1 MKQKDE
7 LSGREQKQVFSIFK
21 KKEIWISGIIGLV
34 LGAVL
39 VYVFAVLGILGLNQD
54 KTLASFKG
62 GKVTQNDLYNEIK
75 SYGFNY
81 VLEIA
86 DKEIL
91 NNKYELNEQE
101 KEEVKEEADSILAM
115 YQMYGYTEETFLSE
129 NGFDSKDDFVEYME
143 FDYKRNLACL
153 DYFKTLI
160 PAEDIDNY
168 YNENVEFGEI
178 NTKHILVQITDD
190 VTEEQAL
197 ATANEILEKLKDGA
211 NFDEVASEYED
222 KTISENV
229 DFDSFTAD
237 TLAEEYVEAS
247 KKLEKDEYTTKAVK
261 TSFGYHIIYCVNKAD
276 KPSLEEVTNDIVE
289 ILGENLEAE
298 DETIRYK
305 ALIKL
310 REDNNLKFK
319 DKDFEEDYKEYCEQV
334 NPKETINEEE

>member
-7 LSGREQKQVFSIFK
+7 LSGREEKKVFSIFK

-34 LGAVL
+34 LGAAL

-75 SYGFNY
+75 GYGFNY

-91 NNKYELNEQE
+91 NDKYKLTDEE

-115 YQMYGYTEETFLSE
+115 YQMYGYTEEAFLSE

-160 PAEDIDNY
+160 PVEDIENY
-168 YNENVEFGEI
+168 YNENVEFGDI
-178 NTKHILVQITDD
+178 NTKHILVQISDD
-190 VTEEQAL
+190 VTDKEAL
-197 ATANEILEKLKDGA
+197 ATANEILAKLKDGVS
-211 NFDEVASEYED
+211 FDEVAEEYED

-229 DFDSFTAD
+229 DFDAFTAD
-237 TLAEEYVEAS
+237 TLATEYVEAS

-276 KPSLEEVTNDIVE
+276 KPSLEDVTNDIVE
-289 ILGENLEAE
+289 ILGADLEAG

-319 DKDFEEDYKEYCEQV
+319 DEDFDEDYKEYCKQV
-334 NPKETINEEE
+334 NMEGTAIEE